1 MVRAL
6 LSGIS
11 LLVVC
16 APALAQQGEPAAD
29 MPSLSVP
36 WFAHLAITL
45 IGMMFAVRLALEAF
59 ARRPVSLADIPTV
72 PRYLTSPQQYRLG
85 SWMFV
90 IFACGFFLLLVY
102 EHRQVVEV
110 AAVFQKELPEVI
122 RDCLAAA
129 KGESPS
135 YLLIIAGIGAIYLYL
150 LTREA
155 QWNVLLMMRNTI
167 QSWIS
172 IPSSPGRSLR
182 RSSCRCTCPRR
193 RSPSWRAARPG

>member
-11 LLVVC
+11 LLIAC

-29 MPSLSVP
+29 MSLSVP
-36 WFAHLAITL
+36 WLTHLAITL

-59 ARRPVSLADIPTV
+59 DRRSLSVADVPTV
-72 PRYLTSPQQYRLG
+72 PRYMTSPQQYRLG

-110 AAVFQKELPEVI
+110 ASVFQK
-122 RDCLAAA
+122 
-129 KGESPS
+129 
-135 YLLIIAGIGAIYLYL
+135 
-150 LTREA
+150 
-155 QWNVLLMMRNTI
+155 
-167 QSWIS
+167 
-172 IPSSPGRSLR
+172 
-182 RSSCRCTCPRR
+182 
-193 RSPSWRAARPG
+193 RAAGGHPRLARPRANLPPIC

>member
-11 LLVVC
+11 LLVAC

-29 MPSLSVP
+29 VLPSLSAP
-36 WFAHLAITL
+36 WLAHLAITL

-59 ARRPVSLADIPTV
+59 ARRSVSLADIPTV

-110 AAVFQKELPEVI
+110 AVVFQKDCRRPSTTGSRRPEASLPPI
-122 RDCLAAA
+122 C
-129 KGESPS
+129 
-135 YLLIIAGIGAIYLYL
+135 
-150 LTREA
+150 
-155 QWNVLLMMRNTI
+155 
-167 QSWIS
+167 
-172 IPSSPGRSLR
+172 
-182 RSSCRCTCPRR
+182 
-193 RSPSWRAARPG
+193 

>member
-11 LLVVC
+11 LLVAC

-29 MPSLSVP
+29 VLPSLSAP
-36 WFAHLAITL
+36 WLAHLAITL

-59 ARRPVSLADIPTV
+59 ARRSVSLADIPTV

-110 AAVFQKELPEVI
+110 AVVFQKELPEVI
-122 RDCLAAA
+122 HDWLEAYEASWSERMPAPAD
-129 KGESPS
+129 
-135 YLLIIAGIGAIYLYL
+135 L
-150 LTREA
+150 LTAIVELVDIHHRF
-155 QWNVLLMMRNTI
+155 V
-167 QSWIS
+167 
-172 IPSSPGRSLR
+172 GRV
-182 RSSCRCTCPRR
+182 
-193 RSPSWRAARPG
+193 

>member
-6 LSGIS
+6 LAGIS

-16 APALAQQGEPAAD
+16 APALAQQGEAAAD
-29 MPSLSVP
+29 MPSLSAP

-90 IFACGFFLLLVY
+90 IFACGFFLLLV
-102 EHRQVVEV
+102 
-110 AAVFQKELPEVI
+110 
-122 RDCLAAA
+122 
-129 KGESPS
+129 
-135 YLLIIAGIGAIYLYL
+135 
-150 LTREA
+150 
-155 QWNVLLMMRNTI
+155 
-167 QSWIS
+167 
-172 IPSSPGRSLR
+172 
-182 RSSCRCTCPRR
+182 
-193 RSPSWRAARPG
+193 

>member
-1 MVRAL
+1 MVRAP

-11 LLVVC
+11 LLVAC

-29 MPSLSVP
+29 MLPSLSAP
-36 WFAHLAITL
+36 WLAHLAITL

-59 ARRPVSLADIPTV
+59 ARRSVSLADIPTV

-110 AAVFQKELPEVI
+110 AVVFQKDCRRPSTTGSRRPEASLPPI
-122 RDCLAAA
+122 C
-129 KGESPS
+129 
-135 YLLIIAGIGAIYLYL
+135 
-150 LTREA
+150 
-155 QWNVLLMMRNTI
+155 
-167 QSWIS
+167 
-172 IPSSPGRSLR
+172 
-182 RSSCRCTCPRR
+182 
-193 RSPSWRAARPG
+193 

>member
-1 MVRAL
+1 MVRAP

-11 LLVVC
+11 LLVAC

-29 MPSLSVP
+29 VLPSLSAP
-36 WFAHLAITL
+36 WLAHLAITL

-59 ARRPVSLADIPTV
+59 ARRSVSLADIPTV

-110 AAVFQKELPEVI
+110 AVVFQKDCRRPSTTGSRRPEASLPPI
-122 RDCLAAA
+122 C
-129 KGESPS
+129 
-135 YLLIIAGIGAIYLYL
+135 
-150 LTREA
+150 
-155 QWNVLLMMRNTI
+155 
-167 QSWIS
+167 
-172 IPSSPGRSLR
+172 
-182 RSSCRCTCPRR
+182 
-193 RSPSWRAARPG
+193 

>member
-1 MVRAL
+1 MGGVAAPWRAQDGPLRAGVSDMVRAL

-11 LLVVC
+11 LLVAC

-29 MPSLSVP
+29 VLPSLSAL
-36 WFAHLAITL
+36 WLAHLAITL

-59 ARRPVSLADIPTV
+59 ARRSVSLADIPTV

-110 AAVFQKELPEVI
+110 AGVFQKELPEVI
-122 RDCLAAA
+122 RDWLEAA
-129 KGESPS
+129 KGESLPP
-135 YLLIIAGIGAIYLYL
+135 I
-150 LTREA
+150 
-155 QWNVLLMMRNTI
+155 
-167 QSWIS
+167 
-172 IPSSPGRSLR
+172 
-182 RSSCRCTCPRR
+182 C
-193 RSPSWRAARPG
+193 

>member
-1 MVRAL
+1 MVRAP

-11 LLVVC
+11 LLVAC

-29 MPSLSVP
+29 VLPSLSAP
-36 WFAHLAITL
+36 WLAHLAITL

-59 ARRPVSLADIPTV
+59 ARRSVSLADIPTV

-110 AAVFQKELPEVI
+110 AVVFQKELPEVI
-122 RDCLAAA
+122 HDWLEAAR
-129 KGESPS
+129 GESPS
-135 YLLIIAGIGAIYLYL
+135 Y
-150 LTREA
+150 
-155 QWNVLLMMRNTI
+155 
-167 QSWIS
+167 
-172 IPSSPGRSLR
+172 
-182 RSSCRCTCPRR
+182 
-193 RSPSWRAARPG
+193 

>member
-11 LLVVC
+11 LLVAC

-29 MPSLSVP
+29 MLPSLSAP
-36 WFAHLAITL
+36 WLAHLAITL

-59 ARRPVSLADIPTV
+59 ARRSVSLADIPTV

-110 AAVFQKELPEVI
+110 AVVFQKDCRRPSTTGSRRPEASLPPI
-122 RDCLAAA
+122 C
-129 KGESPS
+129 
-135 YLLIIAGIGAIYLYL
+135 
-150 LTREA
+150 
-155 QWNVLLMMRNTI
+155 
-167 QSWIS
+167 
-172 IPSSPGRSLR
+172 
-182 RSSCRCTCPRR
+182 
-193 RSPSWRAARPG
+193 

>member
-11 LLVVC
+11 LLVAC

-29 MPSLSVP
+29 VLPSLSAP
-36 WFAHLAITL
+36 WLAHLAITL

-59 ARRPVSLADIPTV
+59 ARRSVSLADIPTV

-110 AAVFQKELPEVI
+110 AVVFQK
-122 RDCLAAA
+122 DCRR
-129 KGESPS
+129 PS
-135 YLLIIAGIGAIYLYL
+135 TTG
-150 LTREA
+150 
-155 QWNVLLMMRNTI
+155 
-167 QSWIS
+167 S
-172 IPSSPGRSLR
+172 R
-182 RSSCRCTCPRR
+182 RPRA
-193 RSPSWRAARPG
+193 SRPPIC

>member
-1 MVRAL
+1 MRGGGRPCELLHSRPFAPALPYGGGRSSTAPRRVQRPLRAGVSDMVRAL

-36 WFAHLAITL
+36 WLTHLAITL

-59 ARRPVSLADIPTV
+59 DRRSLSVADVPTV
-72 PRYLTSPQQYRLG
+72 PRYMTSPQQYRLG

-110 AAVFQKELPEVI
+110 AVVFQKDCRRPSTTGSRRPEASLPPI
-122 RDCLAAA
+122 C
-129 KGESPS
+129 
-135 YLLIIAGIGAIYLYL
+135 
-150 LTREA
+150 
-155 QWNVLLMMRNTI
+155 
-167 QSWIS
+167 
-172 IPSSPGRSLR
+172 
-182 RSSCRCTCPRR
+182 
-193 RSPSWRAARPG
+193 

>member
-1 MVRAL
+1 MRGGGMRAGGGPCELLHSRAFAPALAYGRGSHLHSARRRVQRPLRAGASDMVRAL

-16 APALAQQGEPAAD
+16 APALAQQGEPATDA
-29 MPSLSVP
+29 SLSVP

-45 IGMMFAVRLALEAF
+45 IGMVFAVRLALEAF
-59 ARRPVSLADIPTV
+59 ARRSVSLADIPTV

-110 AAVFQKELPEVI
+110 AVVFQKDCRRPSTTGSRRPEASLPPI
-122 RDCLAAA
+122 C
-129 KGESPS
+129 
-135 YLLIIAGIGAIYLYL
+135 
-150 LTREA
+150 
-155 QWNVLLMMRNTI
+155 
-167 QSWIS
+167 
-172 IPSSPGRSLR
+172 
-182 RSSCRCTCPRR
+182 
-193 RSPSWRAARPG
+193 

>member
-11 LLVVC
+11 LLVAC
-16 APALAQQGEPAAD
+16 APALAQQAEPAAD
-29 MPSLSVP
+29 MLPSLSAP
-36 WFAHLAITL
+36 WLAHLAITL

-59 ARRPVSLADIPTV
+59 ARRSVSLADIPTV

-110 AAVFQKELPEVI
+110 AVVFQKDCRRPSTTGSRRPEASLPPI
-122 RDCLAAA
+122 C
-129 KGESPS
+129 
-135 YLLIIAGIGAIYLYL
+135 
-150 LTREA
+150 
-155 QWNVLLMMRNTI
+155 
-167 QSWIS
+167 
-172 IPSSPGRSLR
+172 
-182 RSSCRCTCPRR
+182 
-193 RSPSWRAARPG
+193 